1 MKNEMIDTIKKQI
14 SKLENIQDE
23 AISAGNIV
31 RAVEISLAIKS
42 HIETINTIKKSILY
56 ED

>member
-1 MKNEMIDTIKKQI
+1 MKNERIDTIKKQI